1 MTEVLMRFERDEEK
15 NRINRE
21 KHGLSFKL
29 ATKVFED
36 KLRIERYD
44 TSPGNTA
51 GENRTQT
58 IGSIGNVIFVVF
70 TQRGENT
77 RIISARKASLKER
90 RLYYGYEIIQSE
102 GWERADS

>member
-58 IGSIGNVIFVVF
+58 IGSIGNVIFVF
-70 TQRGENT
+70 LRNAA
-77 RIISARKASLKER
+77 RIHGLSRQEK
-90 RLYYGYEIIQSE
+90 QV
-102 GWERADS
+102 